1 MPKARGT
8 LHNALMNVWDVAQ
21 IRDLLMEAGRIALSY
36 FESTTSEHKSDY
48 SLVTPADHAVEEYLR
63 GHLVNDGSILI
74 GEESAEGWSQAG
86 IDEALAGTTWVVDPI
101 DGTAPYANHLP
112 TWGISLGLMQRG
124 TLVEGA
130 LFLPRTGE
138 MFITSGEDVL
148 FHRGAR
154 NPEYW
159 AFEKLAPLPREARTY
174 RSSGMIS
181 LPQEVVHSG
190 YFSGRNPIQS
200 NGSAVYSVAKLIRGS
215 YICYVARIKLW
226 DLAGALPILHR
237 LGHRAIFEDGRQL
250 SLAVNAENWVL
261 DAADPRLWK
270 STGLVFVAADDE
282 TVRYMQEHYTS
293 GRRPPPTSNSGSLG
307 SP

>member
-1 MPKARGT
+1 MK
-8 LHNALMNVWDVAQ
+8 VWDVSR
-21 IRDLLMEAGRIALSY
+21 IRDLLLEAGRIALSY

-48 SLVTPADHAVEEYLR
+48 SLVTPADRAVEEYLR
-63 GHLVNDGSILI
+63 AQLVGDGAILI
-74 GEESAEGWSQAG
+74 GEESAEGWTQEG
-86 IDEALAGTTWVVDPI
+86 IDAALAGTTWIVDPI

-112 TWGISLGLMQRG
+112 TWGISLGLMNQG

-138 MFITSGEDVL
+138 MFITSREEVL

-159 AFEKLAPLPREARTY
+159 AFEKLGPLPREARGY
-174 RSSGMIS
+174 VSSGMIS
-181 LPQEVVHSG
+181 LPQEIVHSG
-190 YFSGRNPIQS
+190 HFSGRNPIQS

-237 LGHRAIFEDGRQL
+237 LGHRAIFEDGRTL
-250 SLAVNAENWVL
+250 SLEVSGENWVL

-270 STGLVFVAADDE
+270 STGLIFVAADDE
-282 TVRYMQEHYTS
+282 TIRYMQQHYVS
-293 GRRPPPTSNSGSLG
+293 GRRDR
-307 SP
+307 